1 MIASCMK
8 RQVVSV
14 GLDTTA
20 EEAARLVLSHHI
32 GTLPVVDEHGVL
44 VGVVRLQDLLQVFMP
59 DFVALLDNIDFIPS
73 FGAVE
78 VLQPHDLP
86 GARSRAM
93 RELMQDAV
101 SVEQTAGLLR
111 ALATLSKH
119 QLSDLPIIDD
129 AGVLVGIA
137 SRVDIAAEFLAHWLQ
152 ASSPKWAPP
161 Q

>member
-20 EEAARLVLSHHI
+20 DEAARLVMSHHI
-32 GTLPVVDEHGVL
+32 GTLPVVDEQGVL

-101 SVEQTAGLLR
+101 SVEQTSGLLR

-119 QLSDLPIIDD
+119 QLSDLPVVND
-129 AGVLVGIA
+129 AGALVGIA
-137 SRVDIAAEFLAHWLQ
+137 SRVDIASEFFARWLQ
-152 ASSPKWAPP
+152 TSPRK
-161 Q
+161 

>member
-20 EEAARLVLSHHI
+20 EAAARLVMAQHI
-32 GTLPVVDEHGVL
+32 GTLPVVDEQGVL

-59 DFVALLDNIDFIPS
+59 DFVTLLDNIDFIPN

-78 VLQPHDLP
+78 ILQPHGLP
-86 GARSRAM
+86 GARSRTMA
-93 RELMQDAV
+93 ELMQAPV
-101 SVEQTAGLLR
+101 AVEQTSGLLR

-119 QLSDLPIIDD
+119 QLADLPVVND
-129 AGVLVGIA
+129 AGALVGIA
-137 SRVDIAAEFLAHWLQ
+137 SRVDIAAEFLARWLQ
-152 ASSPKWAPP
+152 AAPAH
-161 Q
+161 